1 MRIRARTI
9 VLSLLALLLIVVIG
23 GITAIGWQVVLGPK
37 ARPVTDRKFAPSPER
52 LARGQYLVEGPGA
65 CFHCHSPLN
74 MQDPTY
80 PVIEGK
86 KGSGWELPIP
96 ELGSVHSRNITS
108 DPETGLGNWTDD
120 EIARALQEGISKD
133 GTALFPIMPYMNFR
147 HLTEEDLA
155 SMIVYIRTVPPVR
168 NAEPRSK
175 LIFPLNFIV
184 KTIPLPLT
192 SPEPQPARTTP
203 AARGEYLVRTVAG
216 CGDCH
221 TPADDKGRPIPG
233 MEFGGGGP
241 FHDVA
246 NGNKDVFAANITQD
260 PSGIAHYDEALFIQT
275 LHTGQLPGRML
286 SHIMPF
292 ATFKNITDDDLRDIF
307 AYLKT
312 LPPVKHRINNT
323 DPPTDCP
330 LCKQKHGL
338 GNLNKPAGS

>member
-1 MRIRARTI
+1 MKIRARTI

-37 ARPVTDRKFAPSPER
+37 ARPVNDRKFASSPER
-52 LARGQYLVEGPGA
+52 LARGQYLVEGPAA
-65 CFHCHSPLN
+65 CFHCHSPANLH
-74 MQDPTY
+74 DPTY
-80 PVIEGK
+80 PIIEGK
-86 KGSGWELPIP
+86 KGAGWEMPIP

-108 DPETGLGNWTDD
+108 DKETGLGNWTDD
-120 EIARALQEGISKD
+120 EIARAIQEGISKD

-147 HLTEEDLA
+147 HLTDEDLA
-155 SMIVYIRTVPPVR
+155 SVIVYLRTIPAVS
-168 NAEPRSK
+168 NAEPRTK
-175 LIFPLNFIV
+175 LIFPLSLIV

-203 AARGEYLVRTVAG
+203 ESRGEYLVRYVAG

-241 FHDVA
+241 FHDIG
-246 NGNKDVFAANITQD
+246 NGNKDVFSANITQD
-260 PSGIAHYDEALFIQT
+260 PSGIPHYDEALFMQT
-275 LHTGQLPGRML
+275 LRTGQLPGRML

-292 ATFKNITDDDLRDIF
+292 SMFKNITDDDLRDIF

-330 LCKQKHGL
+330 LCKQKHGQ
-338 GNLNKPAGS
+338 GNLNKAAQ